1 MEEVS
6 MGRKQWM
13 ILLII
18 VSGLMLC
25 IFGIH
30 FDGNIPHLIERQQA
44 YKNNVQMG
52 GQRYNLI
59 SLSTLKYY
67 FSHITEPFA
76 LYNILGNIVPYSI
89 MAIIAKAAFEG
100 KKAIYPLLYCVL
112 FSISKELMQYFSWLG
127 KLDIGDILLNLI
139 GSIIGICTYIV
150 LKKISN
156 KKQKL
161 IRFTKI

>member
-1 MEEVS
+1 MS
-6 MGRKQWM
+6 RKQWM

-18 VSGLMLC
+18 VSGLVLC
-25 IFGIH
+25 IFGIQ
-30 FDGNIPHLIERQQA
+30 FDGNISHLIERQQA

-52 GQRYNLI
+52 GQRYNLT

-67 FSHITEPFA
+67 FSYIREPFA

-100 KKAIYPLLYCVL
+100 KKATYPLLYCVL
-112 FSISKELMQYFSWLG
+112 FSISNELMQYFSWLG

-139 GSIIGICTYIV
+139 GSIIGICIYIM
-150 LKKISN
+150 LKKYQIKS
-156 KKQKL
+156 
-161 IRFTKI
+161 RD